1 MPELTERLR
10 SPEARRL
17 VLLLALGGLT
27 LLALQLRLLLDVE
40 GVLDIDAVNFG
51 LAAFDF
57 DVLRAQ
63 PHPPGYPGYVVLLK
77 LVHLAAPSLDPL
89 AVAKWTTRL
98 SGAAGVPAAY
108 WACARLLAFEAT
120 PARPLLRPLA
130 AGLIAALHPLLW
142 YYGADGQSHAAEAT
156 GTFLL
161 VGAAAWAVHRPS
173 PSRAL
178 LLAAAFAIA
187 GALRPP
193 LPLLLSPL
201 LLWALW
207 RQPLRV
213 WLLSALV
220 GAALVAAYLL
230 PTLAAAGGWDLYR
243 RATLALTSEL
253 FVARYSPF
261 GARASWPWIQVNL
274 NLVVVGTALALLPAL
289 AAERVAREAAP
300 ATRSFRRL
308 AALIVLLT
316 VAFYALLFARELGYF
331 SGLAALAA
339 LTPASW
345 RAAGRL
351 AAVRRAAVLVG
362 LPALVLLG
370 PDTIPGPFSPARS
383 QVELPTLAQVVGF
396 EKAVRF
402 YRDATC
408 RHASPRGTLV
418 LSDSL
423 VATHTRVLPHLCKG
437 IVAGVLLFH
446 PPLRPAL
453 DNWVFYTDRT
463 LVSVPTPVPL
473 ELGPP
478 AAVTLPFP
486 VARVIVGQDA
496 SPRLLDAVA
505 RSATCAPLAG
515 PRFPEA
521 PAVFPARCLPELRVG
536 RNRIRLTPRE

>member
-1 MPELTERLR
+1 MLP
-10 SPEARRL
+10 
-17 VLLLALGGLT
+17 LALGGLT
-27 LLALQLRLLLDVE
+27 LLALQLRVLFDVE

-51 LAAFDF
+51 LAALDF

-63 PHPPGYPGYVVLLK
+63 PHPPGYPGYVLLLK
-77 LVHLAAPSLDPL
+77 LVHLVAPSLDPL
-89 AVAKWTTRL
+89 GVAKWTTRL
-98 SGAAGVPAAY
+98 SSAAGVPAAY
-108 WACARLLAFEAT
+108 WACARLLALEAKV
-120 PARPLLRPLA
+120 ARPLLRPLA
-130 AGLIAALHPLLW
+130 AALLAALHPLLW

-161 VGAAAWAVHRPS
+161 VGAAAWVVERPS

-178 LLAAAFAIA
+178 LLSAAFALA
-187 GALRPP
+187 GSLRPP

-213 WLLSALV
+213 WLLSALL
-220 GAALVAAYLL
+220 GAALVGAYLL

-243 RATLALTSEL
+243 RATRALVGEL
-253 FVARYSPF
+253 FIASYSPF

-289 AAERVAREAAP
+289 AGEHLAREAAP
-300 ATRSFRRL
+300 ATRTFWRL
-308 AALIVLLT
+308 AALIVVLT

-339 LTPASW
+339 LTPATW
-345 RAAGRL
+345 RAATRL
-351 AAVRRAAVLVG
+351 AATRRVAVLVG
-362 LPALVLLG
+362 LPALALLG
-370 PDTIPGPFSPARS
+370 PDTIPGPLSPRRTE
-383 QVELPTLAQVVGF
+383 VELPTLAQVVGF
-396 EKAVRF
+396 EKAVRY
-402 YRDATC
+402 YRDSTC

-423 VATHTRVLPHLCKG
+423 IATHTRVLPHLCKG
-437 IVAGVLLFH
+437 VVAGVLIFH
-446 PPLRPAL
+446 PPFQPAL

-463 LVSVPTPVPL
+463 LFSVPTPVPL
-473 ELGPP
+473 EAGPP
-478 AAVTLPFP
+478 ASVTLPFP

-496 SPRLLDAVA
+496 SPRLLEAVA

-521 PAVFPARCLPELRVG
+521 PAVFPAASVPELRVG
-536 RNRIRLTPRE
+536 RNRIRLQRRE